1 MSDTRPS
8 SLGDRIEQVCQAHN
22 LNDRS
27 WSLKAGLSEGYLAT
41 QRTRAA
47 DDPSFVLPEKSA
59 RKLAAVAKI
68 NVDWL
73 RFGQGAMEGAHE
85 TAEASPRQALIDAL
99 ARSVSELTAAGDI
112 EGARIAASSLAKLLG
127 VEPEVATSPSATTS
141 TTPKRAVG

>member
-73 RFGQGAMEGAHE
+73 RFGQGAMEGSAHE
-85 TAEASPRQALIDAL
+85 TADATPRQALSDAL

-127 VEPEVATSPSATTS
+127 VEPELAAPPSATTPARK
-141 TTPKRAVG
+141 TG

>member
-1 MSDTRPS
+1 MSDNRPS
-8 SLGDRIEQVCQAHN
+8 SLGDRIEQVCRAHN

-68 NVDWL
+68 SVDWL
-73 RFGQGAMEGAHE
+73 RFGGGSMDAQESAS
-85 TAEASPRQALIDAL
+85 SPRQTLIDNL
-99 ARSVSELTAAGDI
+99 ARSVSELTAAGDLD
-112 EGARIAASSLAKLLG
+112 GARIAAASLAKLLG
-127 VEPEVATSPSATTS
+127 VEPEVATSPSATTAT